1 MKLLDSEKIRAL
13 IRFNISSLRNQ
24 KLTIKQARLQLLL
37 KSNAGSPTTVSI
49 HRVTS
54 YWESFYLSWKN
65 RTNDDWLQ
73 SGADFDVDPLGS
85 AVVGTTAENWIS
97 WDVTSAL
104 RASLAGRLPNAGLIL
119 LPPSG
124 TDNIKFYSSNVDA
137 GSDRPK
143 LVVDYA
149 CECGQTCAG
158 L

>member
-1 MKLLDSEKIRAL
+1 MRVGPTRAP
-13 IRFNISSLRNQ
+13 RASNRTPRNNPSIFRAA
-24 KLTIKQARLQLLL
+24 IKN
-37 KSNAGSPTTVSI
+37 ST
-49 HRVTS
+49 
-54 YWESFYLSWKN
+54 SWKN

-137 GSDRPK
+137 ASDRPK
-143 LVVDYA
+143 LVIDYA
-149 CECGQTCAG
+149 CECGQTCPG